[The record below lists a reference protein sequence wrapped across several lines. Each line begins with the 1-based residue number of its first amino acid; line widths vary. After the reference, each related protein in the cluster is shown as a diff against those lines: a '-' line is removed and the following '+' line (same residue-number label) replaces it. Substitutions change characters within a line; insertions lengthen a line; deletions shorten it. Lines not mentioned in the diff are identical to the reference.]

1 MVGAQVRSSGLRV
14 QGPCW
19 SRSVAEV
26 LEVLE
31 MARVCRRGLVG
42 FGICDIHRTFHGR
55 PFLVGMEM
63 EDVAH
68 WLWITKPP
76 SIQVLHDY
84 TFLKAG
90 EIIQH
95 AKVLGAGD
103 VV

>member
-1 MVGAQVRSSGLRV
+1 
-14 QGPCW
+14 
-19 SRSVAEV
+19 
-26 LEVLE
+26 
-31 MARVCRRGLVG
+31 
-42 FGICDIHRTFHGR
+42 
-55 PFLVGMEM
+55 VGMEM
-63 EDVAH
+63 EDVVH

-76 SIQVLHDY
+76 SIQVLHDS